1 MEKNETT
8 DNTQKSKITEAQK
21 RAVKKYYEKNKEI
34 CQARNTIYVN
44 NKYNNDEVYREKKRK
59 LSLERYYKKKSENS
73 KSSDP
78 QNPKSSDPQNSE
90 N

>member
-34 CQARNTIYVN
+34 CQARNTMYVN

-59 LSLERYYKKKSENS
+59 LSLERYYKKKSEN
-73 KSSDP
+73 
-78 QNPKSSDPQNSE
+78 PKSSDPQNSE